1 MALYHPEGFFFLKSP
16 SFITVWSKYFNSK
29 CTAKSGF
36 TLLCYISKTTWFN
49 ATTLASFSSFVWSR
63 TKLRKLLS
71 WTPLNRNSKLLER
84 RIFQLIVSINGWY
97 KSTLP
102 SIIASETYL
111 SRLNPLRKRAQF
123 FRSQVPWKVKF
134 WLWLGKKQNSHLLAK
149 FHCWKKLF
157 HTYKSNPT
165 AYKIIYRA
173 IRKIHR

>member
-1 MALYHPEGFFFLKSP
+1 MALYHPEGFFFLKSL

-36 TLLCYISKTTWFN
+36 TRLCYISKTKWFN

-71 WTPLNRNSKLLER
+71 WTALNRNSKLLER

-97 KSTLP
+97 KSILP
-102 SIIASETYL
+102 SIIASVTYL

-123 FRSQVPWKVKF
+123 FSIAST
-134 WLWLGKKQNSHLLAK
+134 L
-149 FHCWKKLF
+149 
-157 HTYKSNPT
+157 KSEVLT
-165 AYKIIYRA
+165 VTR
-173 IRKIHR
+173 

>member
-36 TLLCYISKTTWFN
+36 TRLCHISKTTWFN
-49 ATTLASFSSFVWSR
+49 ATTLTSFSSFVWSR

-71 WTPLNRNSKLLER
+71 WTALNRNSKLLER
-84 RIFQLIVSINGWY
+84 RIFQLIVSINGWH

-111 SRLNPLRKRAQF
+111 SRLNLLRKRAQF
-123 FRSQVPWKVKF
+123 FSIASI
-134 WLWLGKKQNSHLLAK
+134 L
-149 FHCWKKLF
+149 
-157 HTYKSNPT
+157 KSEVLT
-165 AYKIIYRA
+165 VTR
-173 IRKIHR
+173 